1 MPTAADYTEQAL
13 IPTLGMYALP
23 YADTYPDL
31 VTQLAQLYIAQVAS
45 VPWIPQGWLGEVL
58 SLHGRLGYVLVPA
71 PSGPG
76 PGRTGAEPIPWL
88 RTPQQKAWWDAFAR
102 AANGVISAYAAK
114 DAAKGATML
123 KQLYDNSSF
132 WNSAYNIASTLA
144 APVTIVQN
152 AAAPIGKAISTVAN
166 AGVALS
172 KSPTAV
178 IAIAGVGALFVLFL
192 LLRKR

>member
-23 YADTYPDL
+23 YANVYPEL
-31 VTQLAQLYIAQVAS
+31 VTQLAQLYIGQVAG

-58 SLHGRLGYVLVPA
+58 ALHGRLGFILVPA

-88 RTPQQKAWWDAFAR
+88 MNAQQRAWWDAFA
-102 AANGVISAYAAK
+102 AKANGVISAYAAK
-114 DAAKGATML
+114 DAAKGAVLL
-123 KQLYDNSSF
+123 KQLYDNASF
-132 WNSAYNIASTLA
+132 WNSAYQVANTLA
-144 APVTIVQN
+144 APVQIVQN
-152 AAAPIGKAISTVAN
+152 AAAPLASAARTVAN
-166 AGVALS
+166 AGVAIS

-178 IAIAGVGALFVLFL
+178 VAIAAGAGVLLLLL
-192 LLRKR
+192 LLRRR